1 MGGLGAG
8 AEQKV
13 VAGLPPTHEPTRLA
27 ASSQRWPRGIRTRV
41 RTSFVDSLDEAA
53 KQTVRREVYVKF
65 SVIAPSEQDYFK
77 QSTTRLHC
85 IPDKLVQ
92 MTVDMYKAP
101 KRMVRE
107 LSLLDLLHIGCP
119 GGLGLPV
126 GHRSGQGP
134 AGQGVDGLQC
144 GQTEMDQGVPSAR
157 RSPHFA

>member
-1 MGGLGAG
+1 M
-8 AEQKV
+8 
-13 VAGLPPTHEPTRLA
+13 LA
-27 ASSQRWPRGIRTRV
+27 SLRSLVKGWENVERMPKALFGKPAIQEKV

-65 SVIAPSEQDYFK
+65 SVIATAEQDYFK
-77 QSTTRLHC
+77 QSTTRLHF

-101 KRMVRE
+101 KRMVHE
-107 LSLLDLLHIGCP
+107 LSLLGLRHIGCP

-134 AGQGVDGLQC
+134 AGQGVDGLRC
-144 GQTEMDQGVPSAR
+144 GQAEMDQGVPSAR